1 MIVKTCDLPVT
12 REKTVAETSFLLKKN
27 IDLLKDSNIYY
38 EVLPR
43 TSKARQMKMTYLGDE
58 AL

>member
-1 MIVKTCDLPVT
+1 MMRCVQ
-12 REKTVAETSFLLKKN
+12 S
-27 IDLLKDSNIYY
+27 IYY